1 MTKSNSDDNF
11 QPFCIIATVRTAKR
25 GEWRQIVLWLQGP
38 RGLLTSKA
46 ARFEGAH
53 KVNQQ

>member
-1 MTKSNSDDNF
+1 MTISSSDDNF

-25 GEWRQIVLWLQGP
+25 GECRQIVLWIQGP
-38 RGLLTSKA
+38 RGFQTSNA
-46 ARFEGAH
+46 ARSKGPH